1 MNYIWNDLLSYLLVK
16 KNYASNKKKY
26 ASDKKNYASGKNKL
40 VIKNIA
46 NEKKT
51 MTVKKKNYA
60 SCAKN
65 IPFKFTACS
74 VAPRRQAQTNYSYG
88 QADNIIFIRASLK
101 KLRWRQRER

>member
-1 MNYIWNDLLSYLLVK
+1 MTYLVTCWLK
-16 KNYASNKKKY
+16 KTMPVIKKKY

-88 QADNIIFIRASLK
+88 QADIIFIRASLK